1 MKVLLINP
9 HYSIERYM
17 GKHLASVGWVMPPMG
32 LLYVAAN
39 LEREG
44 HAVAVYD
51 AQIDA
56 RPLDEALK
64 EARPDVVGITCVSA
78 LLASALSAARLV
90 KAYARAIRVVAGGVH
105 PSVRPQDLL
114 DSSDVDVVV
123 RGEGIWTMAELVRA
137 FESGSP
143 IGDIRGI
150 VYKTDGKTIH
160 TPDRPPVRDGD
171 AMPFPARHLVDTR
184 RYRMSPD
191 FSMRRPFDIVFTS
204 FGCPY
209 RCIFCASQS
218 VIGGLFRPRTV
229 LSVMEEIDGMV
240 RRVPIRS
247 LLVGDDNFGVR
258 RERALE
264 FCALYQSRG
273 YHRRIPW
280 QVSIR
285 VDCVDPEMLKAM
297 KRSGCFIVSFGI
309 ESGVPRLLEKLR
321 KGITLEQSEAAVRY
335 AKEAGL
341 RTRGTFIL
349 GIPTETREESLETIR
364 FSRRLPLDQVRFA
377 LATPFPGTELWDI
390 AREEGAPRVED
401 WMSLSL
407 MAGYRSGPPPYTPV
421 GRDPEDLKRLQRK
434 ANFSFFFRPRTVAD
448 YLRRARSP
456 RDLAE
461 FARGAWELARA
472 SLFRR

>member
-1 MKVLLINP
+1 
-9 HYSIERYM
+9 M
-17 GKHLASVGWVMPPMG
+17 GKYLAAVGWVMPAMG
-32 LLYVAAN
+32 LLYVAAA

-44 HAVAVYD
+44 HAVSIYD
-51 AQIDA
+51 TQIDP
-56 RPLDEALK
+56 RSLDQALS
-64 EARPDVVGITCVSA
+64 ETRPDVAGITCVSA
-78 LLASALSAARLV
+78 LLPSALAAARLV
-90 KAYARAIRVVAGGVH
+90 KTHSPAIRVVVGGVH
-105 PSVRPQDLL
+105 PSIRPDDLL
-114 DSSDVDVVV
+114 ESPDVDVAV
-123 RGEGIWTMAELVRA
+123 RGEGVWTMVELVRA
-137 FESGSP
+137 FAAGGP
-143 IGDIRGI
+143 IRGI
-150 VYKTDGKTIH
+150 RGLVFKDGGGTVR
-160 TPDRPPVRDGD
+160 TADRPPERDVD
-171 AMPFPARHLVDTR
+171 ALPFPARHLVDTR

-218 VIGGLFRPRTV
+218 VLGGLFRPRSV
-229 LSVMEEIDGMV
+229 LSVMEEIDGIV
-240 RRVPIRS
+240 ERVPIRS

-264 FCALYQSRG
+264 FCERYSAKG

-297 KRSGCFIVSFGI
+297 RRAGCFIVSFGI

-321 KGITLEQSEAAVRY
+321 KGITPEQSEAAVRW

-377 LATPFPGTELWDI
+377 LATPFPGTELWEI
-390 AREEGAPRVED
+390 ARAEGAPPIED

-407 MAGYRSGPPPYTPV
+407 MAGYRSGPPPYTPA
-421 GRDPEDLKRLQRK
+421 GRDPDELKRLQRK
-434 ANFSFFFRPRTVAD
+434 ANFSFFFRPRIVVD
-448 YLRRARSP
+448 YLRRVRSP
-456 RDLAE
+456 GDLAE
-461 FARGAWELARA
+461 FAKGAWELARA
-472 SLFRR
+472 SIFRR